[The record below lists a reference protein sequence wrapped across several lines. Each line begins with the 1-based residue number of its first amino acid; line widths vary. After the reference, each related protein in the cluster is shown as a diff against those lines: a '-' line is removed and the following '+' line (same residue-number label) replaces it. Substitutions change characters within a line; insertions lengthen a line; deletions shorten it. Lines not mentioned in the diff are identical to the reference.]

1 MSPLNPPLNKEDFF
15 NSDWQDIFEKSEIKV
30 GTRSHLRIGEKVANF
45 QNNDSLREK
54 AVFELLKLITA
65 PIIVAEGKSEHFV
78 DIFDGFTEEELSFLA
93 EIVSEI
99 PEPELQARIAD
110 ILWIKKYLTKSN
122 CYQMAKLAINAYMES
137 AKNLESAGLLH
148 INSKDIEFNDLFY
161 HCFQKIQRAWN
172 LAYEINDEI
181 EKNKIVEHSKLLI
194 ERYNQVDSR
203 LAANLMELLIE
214 NKLDDPSKYTA
225 WAEKNAKSAEANS
238 DWYEARGY
246 WELKAKWHKLEK
258 NKQKEFS
265 ASILAAETYVKES
278 EDYIKK
284 EPKSYLGASTSIEE
298 AYVAFRKIPDQTAK
312 LRAEQCHKLLLEYQE
327 KAHQEIVST
336 GIRYDLTQVI
346 PYEQYEIQARE
357 SVKDKNFQNALFT
370 IATLVNIQKITDLRV
385 TVEKCLK
392 DDLFPLTLPYEMVNG
407 KGKTVAKKTGIDFNT
422 KESVEDSI
430 KFKMNQD
437 ASLIYGIHAT
447 TLIEPAREQIT
458 LEHEISVKDLL
469 FLVKDKRFVPSEREY
484 LFAKGLY
491 AGLIGDFFTSTHLLI
506 PQIENSVRHLLWQK
520 GFIPSGYKSGIQNEH
535 DLNKTLYRPEIKT
548 IFDEDTLFTLKC
560 LLVEHSGCNLRNRMA
575 HGLIDDHEF
584 QPGVMSYLWWLT
596 LRLCCLPMLNYQEEL
611 EKSNSLLKFTGTFE
625 DDPFFDEFVEA
636 MADNRQQLEI
646 EMANVEDEEIRVA

>member
-15 NSDWQDIFEKSEIKV
+15 NSDWQDIFEKNEIKV
-30 GTRSHLRIGEKVANF
+30 GTRSHLRIVKKLENF
-45 QNNDSLREK
+45 QNNDNLREK
-54 AVFELLKLITA
+54 AVFELLKVITA

-78 DIFDGFTEEELSFLA
+78 DIFDNFTEEELSFLA

-99 PEPELQARIAD
+99 PDPELQARIAD
-110 ILWIKKYLTKSN
+110 ILWIKKYPKNN

-137 AKNLESAGLLH
+137 AKNLESAGLLN
-148 INSKDIEFNDLFY
+148 INSNDIEFNYLFY

-172 LAYEINDEI
+172 LAYEINDET
-181 EKNKIVEHSKLLI
+181 EKTKIIEHSKLLI
-194 ERYNQVDSR
+194 ERYRQVDSR

-214 NKLDDPSKYTA
+214 NKLDDPTKYTA
-225 WAEKNAKSAEANS
+225 WAENNAKLAEANS
-238 DWYEARGY
+238 EWYAARGY

-265 ASILAAETYVKES
+265 ALILAAETYVKES

-284 EPKSYLGASTSIEE
+284 EPKSYLGASTSMEG

-327 KAHQEIVST
+327 KAYQEIVSK

-346 PYEQYEIQARE
+346 PYKQYEKQARE
-357 SVKDKNFQNALFT
+357 TVEGKNFQDALFA
-370 IATLVNIQKITDLRV
+370 IATLVNIQKISDLRA

-392 DDLFPLTLPYEMVNG
+392 DDLLPLTLPYEMVNG
-407 KGKTVAKKTGIDFNT
+407 QGKTVAEKAGIDFNT
-422 KESVEDSI
+422 KENVEDSI

-437 ASLIYGIHAT
+437 ASLIYGIHAK
-447 TLIEPAREQIT
+447 TLIEPARDQIT
-458 LEHEISVKDLL
+458 LKCDISLKGLL
-469 FLVKDKRFVPSEREY
+469 SLVKDQRFVPSGREY

-491 AGLIGDFFTSTHLLI
+491 AGFIGDFFTSTHLLI

-520 GFIPSGYKSGIQNEH
+520 GFIPSGYKNGIQNEH
-535 DLNKTLYRPEIKT
+535 DLNKTLYRPEIKK
-548 IFDEDTLFTLKC
+548 IFDEDTLFTLQC
-560 LLVEHSGCNLRNRMA
+560 LLVERSGCNLRNRMA
-575 HGLIDDHEF
+575 HGLIDDREF

-596 LRLCCLPMLNYQEEL
+596 LRLCCLPMPNYQDTP
-611 EKSNSLLKFTGTFE
+611 EKSNSLLKLAETFE

-636 MADNRQQLEI
+636 MANNRQKLEI
-646 EMANVEDEEIRVA
+646 EMANSDGEEIPAA